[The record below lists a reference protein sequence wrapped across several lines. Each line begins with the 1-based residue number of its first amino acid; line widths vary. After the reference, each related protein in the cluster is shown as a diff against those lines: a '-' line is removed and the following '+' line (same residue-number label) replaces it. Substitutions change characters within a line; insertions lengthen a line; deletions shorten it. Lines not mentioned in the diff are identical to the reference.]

1 MRSDASRLSVE
12 TPYFNFAL
20 SALGRRADFEPGALR
35 QAITYR
41 AFSALLDHQ
50 SHFTQFSLDDKV
62 CRRQQSS

>member
-41 AFSALLDHQ
+41 ALGALL
-50 SHFTQFSLDDKV
+50 SCYLDLSGETIS
-62 CRRQQSS
+62 RN